1 MNDSNPVKDARPD
14 FEREAEQP
22 APGFAAE
29 LYEFLRTSKKWWLTP
44 IVLVLL
50 VIGGLIVLGS
60 TAAGP
65 FIYAL
70 F

>member
-1 MNDSNPVKDARPD
+1 MTNAPND
-14 FEREAEQP
+14 FEREANTP
-22 APGFAAE
+22 APGFFRE
-29 LYEFLRTSKKWWLTP
+29 LVDFIRENKKWWLTP
-44 IVLVLL
+44 IIAVLL
-50 VIGGLIVLGS
+50 LIGVLIVLGS